1 MTPHYQPILK
11 KRKIEQVD
19 KEDEVIEK
27 KAKKAK
33 VKIKVE
39 EEEVEDVEEQETSVK
54 KKKKDKKKH
63 VKEEPLSEEEP
74 CTSTAV
80 ASAEKKKK
88 KKKRKLMRTHG
99 RNHSFKEFIIESPQG
114 HIMLMIQSEMYPRYS
129 VKIIDGRLDER
140 KINH

>member
-1 MTPHYQPILK
+1 MMSYISVHNKNHKFKFLCYKSEVKTFDPSGDSTLPTYPK

-33 VKIKVE
+33 VKIEVE

-54 KKKKDKKKH
+54 KKRKDKKKH
-63 VKEEPLSEEEP
+63 VKEEPLAEEEP

-88 KKKRKLMRTHG
+88 KKKKKV
-99 RNHSFKEFIIESPQG
+99 NEDSWKEPFFQRV
-114 HIMLMIQSEMYPRYS
+114 H
-129 VKIIDGRLDER
+129 
-140 KINH
+140 N

>member
-1 MTPHYQPILK
+1 MMSYISVHDKNHKFKFLCYKSEVKTFDPSGDSTLPTYPK

-33 VKIKVE
+33 VKIEVE

-54 KKKKDKKKH
+54 KKRKDKKKH
-63 VKEEPLSEEEP
+63 VKEEPLAEEEP

-80 ASAEKKKK
+80 AVCLFLIINILLTWAE
-88 KKKRKLMRTHG
+88 
-99 RNHSFKEFIIESPQG
+99 FPYFILLC
-114 HIMLMIQSEMYPRYS
+114 MLE
-129 VKIIDGRLDER
+129 
-140 KINH
+140 INR